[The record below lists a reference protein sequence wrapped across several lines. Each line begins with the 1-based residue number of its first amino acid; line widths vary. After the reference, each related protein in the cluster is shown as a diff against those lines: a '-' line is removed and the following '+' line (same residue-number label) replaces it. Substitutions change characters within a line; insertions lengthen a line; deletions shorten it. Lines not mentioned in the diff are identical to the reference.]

1 MTSAASPVNRNHV
14 ADAVRTATGVDD
26 VDVSELVPYEYAK
39 SAPLYAGTVA
49 ISARAVRVLVKDVT
63 RSALLPGA
71 RQVKP
76 AFLHDPCREPAMYRD
91 VLGDVD
97 GPAAY
102 FGHHFD
108 PLTGTT
114 LLVVEHVDGLELG
127 DVGELGV
134 WTDTAHWL
142 GEFHANHR
150 ATGVAGVPVV
160 AHDRDLY
167 SRCLERAVAAARR
180 LRAPERRR
188 VEHVVDV
195 YRSTAIDRLVAAPPT
210 LVHGELYPSNVI
222 IGGAQLDGT
231 LPDVGRRICPVD
243 WETAGVGPALL
254 DLAALTTGDWTADA
268 RDAMVDAYHETSGAV
283 PGDDFEMELASC
295 QLQLAVQ
302 WMGWFVGHAPP
313 PWHARSWIDEAER
326 AASRIT

>member
-1 MTSAASPVNRNHV
+1 MTSAASPVNRDHV
-14 ADAVRTATGVDD
+14 ALAVRTATGVDD

-39 SAPLYAGTVA
+39 SAPLYAATVT
-49 ISARAVRVLVKDVT
+49 ISDRAVPVLVKDVT
-63 RSALLPGA
+63 MSALLAGA
-71 RQVKP
+71 SHVKP
-76 AFLHDPCREPAMYRD
+76 SFLHNPRREPAIYRD

-108 PLTGTT
+108 PVTATT
-114 LLVVEHVDGLELG
+114 LLVVEHVDGLELV
-127 DVGELGV
+127 DVGELSV
-134 WTDTAHWL
+134 WTDTARWL
-142 GEFHANHR
+142 GAFHASHN
-150 ATGVAGVPVV
+150 ADAVAGVDVIV
-160 AHDRDLY
+160 HDRELY
-167 SRCLERAVAAARR
+167 SRWLERAISAAQR
-180 LRAPERRR
+180 LPAPELRR
-188 VEHVVDV
+188 VEHVLDV

-231 LPDVGRRICPVD
+231 LREVGIRICPVD
-243 WETAGVGPALL
+243 WETAGVGPAMV
-254 DLAALTTGDWTADA
+254 DLAALTTGDWTPDA
-268 RDAMVDAYHETSGAV
+268 RDSMVHAYQETSGAV
-283 PGDDFEMELASC
+283 PGADFDVELAVC

-313 PWHARSWIDEAER
+313 SWHARSWIDEAER